1 MRIESPRGDGNV
13 AVGAKPL
20 CHALV
25 MRIESP
31 RGDGNLSLNDLV
43 DHLPRV
49 MRIESPRGDGNKI
62 IRHPERIST
71 LCNEN

>member
-49 MRIESPRGDGNKI
+49 MRIESPRGDGNPTKFSVFI
-62 IRHPERIST
+62 ILPP
-71 LCNEN
+71 CNEN